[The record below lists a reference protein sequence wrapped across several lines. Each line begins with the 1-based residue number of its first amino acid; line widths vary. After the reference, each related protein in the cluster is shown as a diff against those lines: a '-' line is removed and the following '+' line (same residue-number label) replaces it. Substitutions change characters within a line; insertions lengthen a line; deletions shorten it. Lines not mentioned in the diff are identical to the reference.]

1 MVVFYFLSPLPS
13 LLARRHSDDSASN
26 PCREL
31 AYFLTTGNIKHQIFF
46 STNTKY
52 FYASNHKYFSGIVL
66 SAFALPIV
74 LARAPV
80 SAGPGPDVTT
90 TTAAPHTSLGQDTLE
105 AEVAV
110 NNATVTDTVVR
121 ILLLTS

>member
-1 MVVFYFLSPLPS
+1 MGTENMAGVKGLVALAFTGSIGLLFLFLACALPQFNNWYPFTVVVFYFLSPLPS

-52 FYASNHKYFSGIVL
+52 FYASNIFQ
-66 SAFALPIV
+66 A
-74 LARAPV
+74 
-80 SAGPGPDVTT
+80 
-90 TTAAPHTSLGQDTLE
+90 
-105 AEVAV
+105 
-110 NNATVTDTVVR
+110 
-121 ILLLTS
+121 

>member
-1 MVVFYFLSPLPS
+1 MHQKFSP
-13 LLARRHSDDSASN
+13 
-26 PCREL
+26 
-31 AYFLTTGNIKHQIFF
+31 
-46 STNTKY
+46 
-52 FYASNHKYFSGIVL
+52 GIVL

-80 SAGPGPDVTT
+80 SVGPGPDVTT
-90 TTAAPHTSLGQDTLE
+90 TTAAPHTSLGQDTLALE

-121 ILLLTS
+121 ILPLTR

>member
-1 MVVFYFLSPLPS
+1 M
-13 LLARRHSDDSASN
+13 
-26 PCREL
+26 
-31 AYFLTTGNIKHQIFF
+31 HQIF
-46 STNTKY
+46 SP
-52 FYASNHKYFSGIVL
+52 GIVL

-80 SAGPGPDVTT
+80 SVGPGPDVTT

-110 NNATVTDTVVR
+110 NNATVTNTVVR
-121 ILLLTS
+121 ILLTTNQLKKTFHF

>member
-52 FYASNHKYFSGIVL
+52 FYASNHKYFYASNIFQ
-66 SAFALPIV
+66 A
-74 LARAPV
+74 
-80 SAGPGPDVTT
+80 
-90 TTAAPHTSLGQDTLE
+90 
-105 AEVAV
+105 
-110 NNATVTDTVVR
+110 
-121 ILLLTS
+121 

>member
-1 MVVFYFLSPLPS
+1 MALAFTGSIGLLFLFLACALPQFNNWYPFTVVVFYFLSAIPS

-31 AYFLTTGNIKHQIFF
+31 AYFLTTG
-46 STNTKY
+46 
-52 FYASNHKYFSGIVL
+52 IVL

-80 SAGPGPDVTT
+80 AVSPDPNNTTTTT
-90 TTAAPHTSLGQDTLE
+90 TTAAPNKLDDIVIENDITT
-105 AEVAV
+105 
-110 NNATVTDTVVR
+110 TVVSLE
-121 ILLLTS
+121 IVCS

>member
-1 MVVFYFLSPLPS
+1 M
-13 LLARRHSDDSASN
+13 LARRHSDDSASN

-52 FYASNHKYFSGIVL
+52 FLAQTLNIFMHQIFSPGIVL

-110 NNATVTDTVVR
+110 NNATVTNTVVR
-121 ILLLTS
+121 ILTWH

>member
-1 MVVFYFLSPLPS
+1 M
-13 LLARRHSDDSASN
+13 
-26 PCREL
+26 
-31 AYFLTTGNIKHQIFF
+31 HQIFF
-46 STNTKY
+46 P
-52 FYASNHKYFSGIVL
+52 GIVL

-80 SAGPGPDVTT
+80 SVGPGPDVTT

-121 ILLLTS
+121 ILLTTNQLKKTFHF

>member
-1 MVVFYFLSPLPS
+1 M
-13 LLARRHSDDSASN
+13 
-26 PCREL
+26 
-31 AYFLTTGNIKHQIFF
+31 
-46 STNTKY
+46 
-52 FYASNHKYFSGIVL
+52 
-66 SAFALPIV
+66 

-110 NNATVTDTVVR
+110 NNATVTNTVVR
-121 ILLLTS
+121 ILLLYY